1 MRKRIHL
8 AFAISVA
15 VLLGVHAVS
24 ASAKDL
30 PCSDLRTAKPA
41 HLISIL
47 KSYSHGTGCY
57 SEDEDN
63 PKECDWKAS
72 ITEDRHISD
81 ERRLIVVFS
90 EHTMVL
96 GTWSDVLVFGCASG
110 KVAVVFSD
118 ESHGDEIEEASADK
132 LVFGGPKWADKD
144 PQCCPSLQERKVYL
158 WDKKG
163 QKYELDRESSTPI
176 AKP

>member
-1 MRKRIHL
+1 MGKRRHV
-8 AFAISVA
+8 AFTISVA
-15 VLLGVHAVS
+15 LLFGVRTVL
-24 ASAKDL
+24 AKDL

-41 HLISIL
+41 RLISIL

-63 PKECDWKAS
+63 PKECDFKVS
-72 ITEDRHISD
+72 ITDDRRIGD

-96 GTWSDVLVFGCASG
+96 GTWSDVLVFGCRSG
-110 KVAVVFSD
+110 KVAVVFGDKSRA
-118 ESHGDEIEEASADK
+118 DEIEEASADK
-132 LVFGGPKWADKD
+132 LVFGGPSWADKD
-144 PQCCPSLQERKVYL
+144 PQCCPSLEERKVYL

-163 QKYELDRESSTPI
+163 QKYVLDRDYSIPI